1 MREGGSR
8 PGAKSCSHAAV
19 LHRGQPGMCTP
30 SAGLSSHRAP
40 LVQESLMQA
49 LHTKDL
55 YAHACMHPRPP
66 SNGSGSGHEEA
77 AQTVRSCCNVGYQS
91 SWASNYSIHTAMRI
105 PSYTS
110 HPLPLLLPSPQLVAP
125 AKWLWPLS
133 GATQVRPVNIHFRNT
148 STRSLQQ
155 EQSTQLQLCLP

>member
-1 MREGGSR
+1 M
-8 PGAKSCSHAAV
+8 PSHAHMQQCCTVGSQACARLV
-19 LHRGQPGMCTP
+19 QASALTVHHLYRSPSCRHCTP
-30 SAGLSSHRAP
+30 RTCMP
-40 LVQESLMQA
+40 M
-49 LHTKDL
+49 
-55 YAHACMHPRPP
+55 HACTQGHHPLA
-66 SNGSGSGHEEA
+66 GSGSGHEEA

-105 PSYTS
+105 PSCTS
-110 HPLPLLLPSPQLVAP
+110 HPLPLLPPSPQLVAP

-133 GATQVRPVNIHFRNT
+133 GATQVRPVNSHFRNT